1 MYYTQ
6 LVKNRIWHILT
17 LGVVVSILAVIVVES
32 MTPVYKSSTVLLLE
46 PEQAQTISLAD
57 LFYVDTRG
65 SAYVNTQ
72 IEIISSRRLLEKL
85 VDELQM
91 QQPPTVEDASWIR
104 SLFKLQKAEKVSDE
118 EAKEALIDSIR
129 ENLKITEIPQSQLI
143 ELSVESNTPK
153 MAAAIA
159 NTLSRI
165 YIQDTLDSRME
176 MARQASSWMR
186 ERANSLKEK
195 LTIAENN
202 LQAFIEA
209 EGLVNMGEGVTSLTS
224 QQLTEQSNRAITA
237 RAKVVELSQRYG
249 PKHPILI
256 AAKKELA
263 EAERAMQS
271 GKSTIRSL
279 GRTDVKLKEL
289 QHEVDSTRELYN
301 TYVSR
306 VKETEESSTLRTAT
320 ARMID
325 EAVEPR
331 YPIKPKKK
339 MIVIAVFFLT
349 LAAGVLLVFLQEMLD
364 STIRTVE
371 QVGSKLGLPLLGMLP
386 LVKFK
391 KKVVS
396 REEALREELGGGNEQ
411 FNESIR
417 TIRTGIML
425 SAIDKP
431 HKVIVVTSSVPGEG
445 KSTVAT
451 NLAVA
456 MGKMKMEKVLLIDA
470 DMRRPTIRKH
480 IGKQLKPMG
489 LSELVAGTAEFK
501 EAITRDSEFGIDVM
515 HAGAIPPNPQEL
527 ISSKRFATVIDALKN
542 HYDRVII
549 DSTPIHAVS
558 DALILS
564 QHASGM
570 VYVVKADSTSE
581 YLIKGCLK
589 RLREINASIIGVVLN
604 QVDVSKSSGY
614 EYSGYYNHYGY
625 ATGDEKAK
633 G

>member
-1 MYYTQ
+1 MYYSQ
-6 LVKNRIWHILT
+6 LVRNKIWHILT
-17 LGVVVSILAVIVVES
+17 LGVVVAILAIIVVES
-32 MTPVYKSSTVLLLE
+32 MTPVYKSSAVLLLE

-72 IEIISSRRLLEKL
+72 IEIISSRRLLGSL
-85 VDELQM
+85 VDELRI
-91 QQPPTVEDASWIR
+91 QQPPTVEDASWVR
-104 SLFKLQKAEKVSDE
+104 SLFKLQKDEKISDE
-118 EAKEALIDSIR
+118 EAKEVLIDSIR
-129 ENLKITEIPQSQLI
+129 DSLKITEIPQSQLI

-153 MAAAIA
+153 MAATIA
-159 NTLSRI
+159 NTLARI

-186 ERANSLKEK
+186 ERANALKEK
-195 LTIAENN
+195 LTIAEND

-237 RAKVVELSQRYG
+237 KAKVVELSQRYG

-256 AAKKELA
+256 AAKRELA

-349 LAAGVLLVFLQEMLD
+349 LAAGILLVFLQEMLD

-371 QVGSKLGLPLLGMLP
+371 QVGSKLGLPLLGLLP

-391 KKVVS
+391 KNETT
-396 REEALREELGGGNEQ
+396 REEALREELGGDNQQ

-425 SAIDKP
+425 SAIDTP

-456 MGKMKMEKVLLIDA
+456 MGKMEKVLLIDA

-480 IGKQLKPMG
+480 IGKQLKEMG

-501 EAITRDSEFGIDVM
+501 EAITRDTEFNIDVM

-527 ISSKRFATVIDALKN
+527 LSSKRFATVIEALKK

-558 DALILS
+558 DALLLS
-564 QHASGM
+564 RHASGM
-570 VYVVKADSTSE
+570 VYVVRADSTSE

-604 QVDVSKSSGY
+604 KVDVSKTSGY
-614 EYSGYYNHYGY
+614 GYSGYYSHYGY
-625 ATGDEKAK
+625 AKEDKKAK
-633 G
+633 S